1 MYLKSKHDHEYECF
15 INEWENLVKKGF
27 SITDTH
33 SHIHFQ
39 DYNSDFESMLARAK
53 ANGVK
58 KIITIGINYED
69 SLKAQRLAS
78 QYRGIYFTAGIHP
91 SEIEKLQELSIF
103 EPIIVNKKCL
113 AIGEIGLDFYRTTLK
128 KDLQEKVFKGFLNIA
143 LYFKKPVII
152 HTREAASETLSILD
166 EIVKD
171 NNLRGVFHCFSGD
184 ENLIDWGME
193 HNFYFSFTGN
203 VTFSKSCKLRSAL
216 KLIPIDRI
224 LLETDCPYLTPMPFR
239 GKRNEPAYIIYTL
252 YTAYKMKGLSLQ
264 EVANS
269 LENNVNEFFNI

>member
-1 MYLKSKHDHEYECF
+1 MYLKSKYDLEYEGF
-15 INEWENLVKKGF
+15 INEWYNLVKEGY

-39 DYNSDFESMLARAK
+39 EYDSDFESILTRAK
-53 ANGVK
+53 ANGVN

-78 QYRGIYFTAGIHP
+78 QCREIYFTAGIHP
-91 SEIEKLQELSIF
+91 SEIDKLQELSTF
-103 EPIIVNKKCL
+103 ESMIVDKKCL
-113 AIGEIGLDFYRTTLK
+113 AIGEIGLDFYRSALS

-143 LYFKKPVII
+143 LYFKKPVVI
-152 HTREAASETLSILD
+152 HTREAALETLSILD
-166 EIVKD
+166 DIVKD
-171 NNLRGVFHCFSGD
+171 NNLKGIFHCFSGD
-184 ENLIDWGME
+184 ENLIDWGMK

-216 KLIPIDRI
+216 KRIPIDRI

-239 GKRNEPAYIIYTL
+239 GKRNEPSYIIYTL